1 MKISIDINDADFNEA
16 IEKGVKGLSEETI
29 TNLAKEAISSYLQTK
44 DGIEALVF
52 KDRISS
58 YSNAYSYVNKDVR
71 PEILK
76 MLESSFTKDEV
87 EEYRQKI
94 FSVFDDNG
102 KGLLIDV
109 LARIF
114 ANMLADYDFKNDI
127 YSRIS
132 QLASAIR

>member
-16 IEKGVKGLSEETI
+16 IEKGVRGLSEETI

-52 KDRISS
+52 KDSISS
-58 YSNAYSYVNKDVR
+58 YRYASKDVR

-102 KGLLIDV
+102 KSLLIDV

-127 YSRIS
+127 YSRLS
-132 QLASAIR
+132 ALANEVK